1 MMTSRH
7 RDHKSISPVLQRD
20 RARYPRGRGLFH
32 SIFLVRPADRVAA
45 AAVPLRLL
53 KVEMDDMPLPEL
65 QYNVRLL
72 VDEAEAEVV
81 MLDGRLR

>member
-1 MMTSRH
+1 
-7 RDHKSISPVLQRD
+7 
-20 RARYPRGRGLFH
+20 
-32 SIFLVRPADRVAA
+32 
-45 AAVPLRLL
+45 
-53 KVEMDDMPLPEL
+53 MDDMPLPEL